1 VDKKQQVVALVTKKK
16 LVGLYFQVRQWFNK
30 APASIGVVAYA
41 PIPIELIVKHPIYG
55 GENK

>member
-1 VDKKQQVVALVTKKK
+1 VDKKQQVVACVTKKM
-16 LVGLYFQVRQWFNK
+16 LLGLYFQLRQWFNNV
-30 APASIGVVAYA
+30 PASIGVVAYA